1 MTAQK
6 LKKLRIEI
14 DYVLKMLMQMITHH
28 QATRE
33 KALNNLKLA
42 KMWLGKVL
50 GELGSQNPYP
60 HSMNPKSSVIEA
72 EADVYKGPLD
82 IEYFNIPAGIKETRR
97 LIEKLLPEYK
107 SMVKE
112 DPEFHPLSSV
122 GMFLK
127 ESELRLTESKLWLGI
142 ELGEIRDQELRS
154 NDCSLGSMEVDRI
167 MVEKK
172 EMIKENPGKGG
183 QLGRWPVDR
192 NLAGEKYNAERK

>member
-1 MTAQK
+1 
-6 LKKLRIEI
+6 
-14 DYVLKMLMQMITHH
+14 MITHH

-50 GELGSQNPYP
+50 GELGSLNPYP
-60 HSMNPKSSVIEA
+60 QSMNPKSSVIEA

-82 IEYFNIPAGIKETRR
+82 IEYFTIPSGIKETRR

-107 SMVKE
+107 NMVKE
-112 DPEFHPLSSV
+112 DAEYHPFNSV

-127 ESELRLTESKLWLGI
+127 ESELRLTEAKLWLGM
-142 ELGEIRDQELRS
+142 ELGEIRDEELRI
-154 NDCSLGSMEVDRI
+154 NDCALCSMKVDRI
-167 MVEKK
+167 MEEKK
-172 EMIKENPGKGG
+172 EMIKEVPGKGG

-192 NLAGEKYNAERK
+192 NIAGEKYNAERE